1 MLLKNEAIV
10 DDIRIRS
17 AQGNLI
23 KKGII
28 WEVILKENPKLADD
42 PEKLK
47 NEILKRIDN
56 MTFIDSSYYLG

>member
-1 MLLKNEAIV
+1 MLSKNEAIV
-10 DDIRIRS
+10 DDIRNRS

-28 WEVILKENPKLADD
+28 WEVILKEYPKLADD

-47 NEILKRIDN
+47 KEILKRIDN